1 MLFRRIKSSV
11 QTLYPR
17 GAGFTFVELL
27 LAVSILA
34 VIVVGIEEMFIM
46 ASVLG
51 DISTN
56 TSKAI
61 VEARNKLQEI
71 QNTNFDQIVTK
82 YSQGGDIGN
91 TFDLINLRGKG
102 VVTIDQTNPVL
113 LIITIDVSYMN
124 KNNRVVG
131 EDQNLDGIL
140 EGGEDVNNNN
150 KLDSVATLTTYIA
163 KR

>member
-1 MLFRRIKSSV
+1 MLSRRIKSSG
-11 QTLYPR
+11 QTLHSR
-17 GAGFTFVELL
+17 CAGFTFVELL

-102 VVTIDQTNPVL
+102 VVTIDQTNPEL
-113 LIITIDVSYMN
+113 LIITIDISFMN

-140 EGGEDVNNNN
+140 EGGEDINGNN
-150 KLDSVATLTTYIA
+150 KLDSVATLTTYKA